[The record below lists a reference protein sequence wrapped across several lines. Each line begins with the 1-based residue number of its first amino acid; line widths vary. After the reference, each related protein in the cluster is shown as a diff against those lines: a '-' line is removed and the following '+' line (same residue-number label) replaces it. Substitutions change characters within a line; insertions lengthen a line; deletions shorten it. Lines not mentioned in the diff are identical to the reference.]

1 MSIGFYH
8 DRPLSWLRLDYC
20 FLKSELHKV
29 PSVGFTVVMEDQ
41 MSRHSLLFVA
51 FIAAVVGTPMVQAQ
65 STCRSENGKQVCLIE
80 LQNAPNNMEPV
91 AEPTRIRVD
100 DRSSIVLRL
109 VNLSPLD
116 VCSLGSRTSTPT
128 AETNPFES
136 IVTTISGL
144 GGFALSGTTALEFAS
159 EVQQLTPAAPPPLI
173 DDPKYK
179 LFWDAAKIFGRSAQD
194 VVDEQKKAQSAL
206 ESDLTKLSSYVGA
219 DYRGANWNVFNP
231 GADSTLDGIRSD
243 INNALPSIMAAAPV
257 QATADEMAGW
267 AGDLHKSYDSKTD
280 PDTVA
285 ALKQIDGTLAKS
297 KATMS
302 ILSDYNAALKTAQTA
317 LRTSYLSTVKLYNDS
332 KRLQDQ
338 KIIKVGP
345 KDAFL
350 MQDFPLA
357 TDRKT
362 TITGSVS
369 CVSDADGKTPTTDQI
384 SYSVLYQNVPILSA
398 SAGLLTT
405 FQEKRVI
412 GTTTTSATNPAG
424 FNTIFAVTDSARA
437 QVFPMAYFNWR
448 FGNYLKTHWYKRPED
463 ELDIT
468 THLSAG
474 IGVNPNT
481 GTNQP
486 EFFVGMALGFNKLM
500 IHPGVHFGRTQTL
513 GGGFTLNNVVP
524 PGYSGPVPINWS
536 YHPAFSIGFSVRVA
550 PW

>member
-1 MSIGFYH
+1 
-8 DRPLSWLRLDYC
+8 
-20 FLKSELHKV
+20 
-29 PSVGFTVVMEDQ
+29 
-41 MSRHSLLFVA
+41 MSRLSLLFVA
-51 FIAAVVGTPMVQAQ
+51 FLAATVGSLMVQAQ
-65 STCRSENGKQVCLIE
+65 STCRSNNGKQVCIIE

-100 DRSSIVLRL
+100 DRSSVVLRL

-128 AETNPFES
+128 AETNSFES

-144 GGFALSGTTALEFAS
+144 GGFALSGSTARRFAS
-159 EVQQLTPAAPPPLI
+159 EVQKFAPTAPLPLV

-179 LFWDAAKIFGRSAQD
+179 LFWDTAKTFGRSAQD
-194 VVDEQKKAQSAL
+194 VVDEQTQARSVF
-206 ESDLTKLSSYVGA
+206 ESDLTKLSNYVSA
-219 DYRGANWNVFNP
+219 DYRGAKWNAFNP
-231 GADSTLDGIRSD
+231 SADSNLDAIRSD
-243 INNALPSIMAAAPV
+243 INNALPSIMSAAPV
-257 QATADEMAGW
+257 QATADEMAAW

-285 ALKQIDGTLAKS
+285 ALKQIDGIVAKS

-302 ILSDYNAALKTAQTA
+302 ILSDYNAALKTAQTT
-317 LRTSYLSTVKLYNDS
+317 LRTSYLSAVKIYNDF

-338 KIIKVGP
+338 EIIKVAP
-345 KDAFL
+345 KYAFL
-350 MQDFPLA
+350 MQDFSLA

-362 TITGSVS
+362 TITSSVS
-369 CVSDADGKTPTTDQI
+369 CVSDVDGKTPTTDQI
-384 SYSVLYQNVPILSA
+384 SYSVLYQNVPVLSA

-412 GTTTTSATNPAG
+412 GTTTTSATNSAG
-424 FNTIFAVTDSARA
+424 FNTILAVTDSARA
-437 QVFPMAYFNWR
+437 QVFPMAYFNLR
-448 FGNYLKTHWYKRPED
+448 FGKYLKTHWYKRPED

-468 THLSAG
+468 KHLSAG

-486 EFFVGMALGFNKLM
+486 EFFVGMAFGFNKLM
-500 IHPGVHFGRTQTL
+500 IHPGVHFGRTQSL
-513 GGGFTLNNVVP
+513 GGGFTLNSVVP
-524 PGYSGPVPINWS
+524 AGYAGPVPIDWS